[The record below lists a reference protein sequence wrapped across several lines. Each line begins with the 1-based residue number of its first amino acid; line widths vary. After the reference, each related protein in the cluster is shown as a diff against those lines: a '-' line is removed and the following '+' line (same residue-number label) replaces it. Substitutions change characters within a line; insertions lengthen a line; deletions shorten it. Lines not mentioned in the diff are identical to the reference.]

1 MKKDT
6 QVEAP
11 RGSDWRTLLR
21 PETLAQL
28 QANHREQLPLKATCG
43 ERDFTPCATLFTPWG
58 AATFLLS
65 ECDEDGL
72 AFGLSDLGFG
82 CPELG
87 YVSLDELASV
97 RGPGGITI
105 EEDLH
110 WTARKTLNQYARE
123 ARTEG
128 CIKA

>member
-1 MKKDT
+1 MT
-6 QVEAP
+6 T
-11 RGSDWRTLLR
+11 WRTLLR

-28 QANHREQLPLKATCG
+28 QANHREQLPLKGTRG
-43 ERDFTPCATLFTPWG
+43 ERDFAPCGKLFTPWG

-97 RGPGGITI
+97 RGPGGIRI

-110 WTARKTLNQYARE
+110 WTASKTLNQYASE
-123 ARTEG
+123 ARAAG
-128 CIKA
+128 RIKA